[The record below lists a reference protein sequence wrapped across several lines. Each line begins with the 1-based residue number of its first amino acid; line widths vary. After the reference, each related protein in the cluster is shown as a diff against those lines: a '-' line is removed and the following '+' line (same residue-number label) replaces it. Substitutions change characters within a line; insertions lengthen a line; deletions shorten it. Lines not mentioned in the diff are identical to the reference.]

1 MKGQVIKREVGG
13 MWRTFEMAA
22 ADTLAWNYASQS
34 LPVLAWRVS
43 FPSASIECSGSTDSP
58 GFFYYHLHALLKSIF
73 HLKIKSP
80 LNIRF
85 FPNLALSFSSLIK
98 VKLLK
103 VWVPF
108 QLPFLIHI
116 STHSCLVH
124 HLSENVLNCS
134 SVTSEFPT
142 LSSART
148 YFAHLTVGL
157 VLKISLPGFCDS
169 TLSWFSLCIAN
180 WSKSFL
186 VSFAKSW
193 LIGKDPDAGK
203 DWRQKK
209 KWAAE
214 DEMVR

>member
-1 MKGQVIKREVGG
+1 MKLC
-13 MWRTFEMAA
+13 F
-22 ADTLAWNYASQS
+22 
-34 LPVLAWRVS
+34 PV
-43 FPSASIECSGSTDSP
+43 SASFG
-58 GFFYYHLHALLKSIF
+58 LKSPISIGFHWMLWLHWLSWFLLLPFRCSF
-73 HLKIKSP
+73 HLKKKKSP
-80 LNIRF
+80 LNIKF
-85 FPNLALSFSSLIK
+85 FPNLALSYSSLIK
-98 VKLLK
+98 VKLLN

-108 QLPFLIHI
+108 QLSFLIHI

-142 LSSART
+142 LSSAHT

-157 VLKISLPGFCDS
+157 VLKISLLGFCDS
-169 TLSWFSLCIAN
+169 TLSWFSLCIAD
-180 WSKSFL
+180 WSKSFM
-186 VSFAKSW
+186 VSFTKSW

>member
-1 MKGQVIKREVGG
+1 MLPSLCQFWLEESHFHQLPLNALVPL
-13 MWRTFEMAA
+13 
-22 ADTLAWNYASQS
+22 TLLASFITIYTLFQK
-34 LPVLAWRVS
+34 V
-43 FPSASIECSGSTDSP
+43 
-58 GFFYYHLHALLKSIF
+58 FFILK
-73 HLKIKSP
+73 KKSP

-124 HLSENVLNCS
+124 HLSENVLSCS